1 MTDPTEYRIE
11 KALAFAPIIPSAI
24 LIIIALVLGS
34 EFNSIGFYIITTCCV
49 VSYLSTILIGWPIFN
64 LLKRV
69 NRLNLCTL
77 SLMGMLAG
85 GLILT
90 LIMMSIFG
98 VNDFLLTLLW
108 GAGFG
113 LFISLPFGLIAG
125 VKVFNNGVN
134 PNRKY

>member
-1 MTDPTEYRIE
+1 MEEKKTYHIE
-11 KALAFAPIIPSAI
+11 RALAFAPIIPSAI

-34 EFNSIGFYIITTCCV
+34 EFNSIGFYIITICCV

-64 LLKRV
+64 VLKRV
-69 NRLNLCTL
+69 NQLNLCTL
-77 SLMGMLAG
+77 TLMGMLAG

-98 VNDFLLTLLW
+98 ADDFLLTLLW

-113 LFISLPFGLIAG
+113 LYISLPFGLIAG
-125 VKVFNNGVN
+125 VKVFNH
-134 PNRKY
+134 